1 MTDEEIEQEIEKQF
15 KMKGLILADVNVV
28 RMMDKTLEKGAS
40 KIVPAYIDKE
50 GNVTNIKS
58 STVTKEQFHDL
69 QKYTKKIIKEIAKE
83 ILNGNIDIN
92 PSYNMKKKKSP
103 CEYCE
108 YKSICNFDNTKN
120 EYNYVPNMKKEEIL
134 EKIKTQK

>member
-1 MTDEEIEQEIEKQF
+1 MSNEEIEQEIEKQF

-40 KIVPAYIDKE
+40 KIIPAYIDKE
-50 GNVTNIKS
+50 ENVTNTRS
-58 STVTKEQFHDL
+58 STVTKEQFQDL

-83 ILNGNIDIN
+83 ILSGNIDIK
-92 PSYNMKKKKSP
+92 PVYNLKNKKSP

-120 EYNYVPNMKKEEIL
+120 DYNYVINMKKEEVL
-134 EKIKTQK
+134 EKIKN

>member
-1 MTDEEIEQEIEKQF
+1 
-15 KMKGLILADVNVV
+15 MKGLILADVNVV

-50 GNVTNIKS
+50 ESVTNTRS
-58 STVTKEQFHDL
+58 STVTKEQFDNL
-69 QKYTKKIIKEIAKE
+69 QQYTKKIIKEIAKE
-83 ILNGNIDIN
+83 ILSGSIDIK
-92 PSYNMKKKKSP
+92 PSYNSKKKKSP

-120 EYNYVPNMKKEEIL
+120 DYNYVPNMKKEEVL
-134 EKIKTQK
+134 EKIKNS